1 MSMHGVLVTG
11 REERLA
17 VPTARRRSTVT
28 SPFSTSTASAGSG
41 PVLTVRGELDVAT
54 APQLRTR
61 IGELTLD
68 AGQLLVVD
76 LAGVTFCDSSGI
88 SALIAAR
95 NAAQAANAE
104 VALVA
109 VPARITRTFELTGL
123 AEFFVTYPTAE
134 AAITAHG

>member
-1 MSMHGVLVTG
+1 M
-11 REERLA
+11 
-17 VPTARRRSTVT
+17 T